1 MLAGVREGSGPV
13 FQINSNRKALG
24 PASPHYWPPLLQMRA
39 LASQSVCLHAC
50 RLLCCRHARSIG
62 LFKEGLD
69 AFQQRYPFL
78 VTTSLRSGA
87 AARR

>member
-1 MLAGVREGSGPV
+1 MRLCLSVSLP
-13 FQINSNRKALG
+13 ALL
-24 PASPHYWPPLLQMRA
+24 PP
-39 LASQSVCLHAC
+39 
-50 RLLCCRHARSIG
+50 LLCCRHARSIG